1 MKVTEV
7 VLSLSSWLSHG
18 TEDVGG
24 TEGEICDDGLA
35 SLELP
40 SAEPTRF
47 HLRLHRLRVDSE
59 N

>member
-47 HLRLHRLRVDSE
+47 HLGLHRLRVDSE

>member
-47 HLRLHRLRVDSE
+47 HL
-59 N
+59 